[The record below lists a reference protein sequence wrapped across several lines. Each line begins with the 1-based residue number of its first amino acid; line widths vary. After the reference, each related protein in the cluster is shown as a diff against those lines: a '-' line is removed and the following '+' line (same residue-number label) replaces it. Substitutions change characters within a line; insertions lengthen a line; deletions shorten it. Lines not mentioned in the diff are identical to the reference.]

1 MLDDL
6 SGTAI
11 TPDAPKVIP
20 PLSLRP
26 GRLRPLLLTAA
37 TALAV
42 TGAATL
48 PTAVGTA
55 AHGATAP
62 TANGVAR
69 ATVGGSRPFQS
80 SSYWNTP
87 LGHAPL
93 STHSASW
100 IHDAS
105 ANSGTHLN
113 LVLGDWGMPVYRATS
128 SDPLVQITSSGHTV
142 RVHIPAKARPM
153 SANDAALTVIDPATN
168 QVVGLFGAHVSGGKW
183 SVTGLS
189 RYIYQSNGIAGG
201 LPGGRKANF
210 GHRGIPA
217 SVPAVTKA
225 DIRRGTI
232 RHRLEIYW
240 HETASKTPEGPSAY
254 FPMTGSESG
263 KNGVVP
269 EGAVIRIKPGVD
281 LRQLHLSRAAYVI
294 ARALQR
300 YGAVVGDNS
309 GQGNSLKLQGNTSW
323 TGILNK
329 DSLRNVPWSDF
340 VFVKG
345 GFRP

>member
-1 MLDDL
+1 M
-6 SGTAI
+6 SQH
-11 TPDAPKVIP
+11 
-20 PLSLRP
+20 P
-26 GRLRPLLLTAA
+26 GRLRPLLLATA

-42 TGAATL
+42 TGAAIL

-55 AHGATAP
+55 AHGAAAP
-62 TANGVAR
+62 ASHGVAR
-69 ATVGGSRPFQS
+69 ATVAGSRPFQS
-80 SSYWNTP
+80 TSYWNTP
-87 LGHAPL
+87 LGQAPL

-100 IHDAS
+100 IQDAS

-113 LVLGDWGMPVYRATS
+113 LVLGDWGMPVYRATP

-142 RVHIPAKARPM
+142 RVHIPAGARPM
-153 SANDAALTVIDPATN
+153 NTNDAALTVIDPATN
-168 QVVGLFGAHVSGGKW
+168 QVVGLFGAQVSGDTW

-189 RYIYQSNGIAGG
+189 RYLYQSNGIAGG
-201 LPGGRKANF
+201 LPGGRKTNY

-217 SVPAVTKA
+217 SVPAVTA
-225 DIRRGTI
+225 AEIRKGKI

-240 HETASKTPEGPSAY
+240 HETASATPEGPSAY

-269 EGAVIRIKPGVD
+269 EGAVIRIKPSVD

-294 ARALQR
+294 ARALQK

-309 GQGNSLKLQGNTSW
+309 GQGNSLKLQGNTNW

-329 DSLRNVPWSDF
+329 DSLKSIPWSDF
-340 VFVKG
+340 VFVQG